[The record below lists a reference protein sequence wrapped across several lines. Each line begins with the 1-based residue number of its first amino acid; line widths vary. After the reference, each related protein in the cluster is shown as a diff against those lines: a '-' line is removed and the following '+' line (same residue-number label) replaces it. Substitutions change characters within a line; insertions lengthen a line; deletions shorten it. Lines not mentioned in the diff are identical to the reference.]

1 MAVSKAC
8 GCSGLSYRRDT
19 HISLHAHLQIRTNSA
34 STAPTMSICNQSKQH
49 TVISRMRSSARGS
62 WSSNRRRAS
71 KRLDAGLFCREVVKV
86 RWVHSGTACKNSCF
100 SFTEENVSCL
110 DEREGERDRERGR
123 ERERERGRERERE
136 RERIE
141 GNGGLLSIDNL
152 RKDTQAIGFLDK
164 YQPRRARIMNRVPTR
179 TNHQQII
186 RALQKRMRE
195 MERIWMR
202 SITNKAKKGRIDR
215 S

>member
-1 MAVSKAC
+1 M
-8 GCSGLSYRRDT
+8 
-19 HISLHAHLQIRTNSA
+19 
-34 STAPTMSICNQSKQH
+34 
-49 TVISRMRSSARGS
+49 
-62 WSSNRRRAS
+62 
-71 KRLDAGLFCREVVKV
+71 

-123 ERERERGRERERE
+123 EREKEREGEREKEREGERERERE